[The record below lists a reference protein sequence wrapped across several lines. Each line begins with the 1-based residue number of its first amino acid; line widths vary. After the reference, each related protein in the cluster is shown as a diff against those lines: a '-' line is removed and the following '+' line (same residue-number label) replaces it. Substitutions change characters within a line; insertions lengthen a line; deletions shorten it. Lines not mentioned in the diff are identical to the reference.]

1 MIEANLIAL
10 AWIKEY
16 IHTITTEINGSKFA
30 LGSRFMRR
38 ENLSKTNT
46 SEIQSMMHHEKFQS
60 LNRGFTSFFLYS

>member
-1 MIEANLIAL
+1 MEV
-10 AWIKEY
+10 
-16 IHTITTEINGSKFA
+16 KFA

-46 SEIQSMMHHEKFQS
+46 SEIESMMHHKKFQS